1 MTKIVSS
8 HGQKG
13 FLRIL
18 SLSVLTVVTGCSD
31 EGVINS
37 PVAAPLPV
45 QRINRIVVDE
55 RTVTVEVTCWTP
67 DPCYTYLWTEE
78 TIQGTDYYFRI
89 FGRSTGHG
97 PCPCVVGS
105 IDVPV
110 SITTP
115 RAGRYGLHFWTYSGT
130 SVDTSIVVSRTF
142 YKLYK
147 VRG

>member
-1 MTKIVSS
+1 MMCSMTKIVTS
-8 HGQKG
+8 HWKKG

-18 SLSVLTVVTGCSD
+18 SLCVPAVVAGCSD
-31 EGVINS
+31 EGVISS

-45 QRINRIVVDE
+45 QRINRIVLDE
-55 RTVTVEVTCWTP
+55 RTVTMEVTCSTP
-67 DPCYTYLWTEE
+67 DPCHAYLWTEE

-89 FGRSTGHG
+89 FGRSTGQG

-142 YKLYK
+142 
-147 VRG
+147 